1 MYPSSHI
8 LAGASVADITPPLEV
23 GLLTSSVKGA
33 YDAFQSVR
41 LPLKARVLV
50 LRSAR
55 ASSANEPPGYADT
68 VAIVSLDLLALND
81 TSVGG
86 WQDFKKGMSDKIPSD
101 KIILTC
107 THTHSA
113 PESVALSGLYLTGEY
128 RTWLARVQRAIKE
141 GIGQAVKAL
150 KPCTM
155 TFAISLLN
163 GYSLQRR
170 IPVAGGIVMSD
181 SVQPIS
187 EELMEREPVDRRVH
201 TVRLKGLGGEG
212 IATLVHA
219 ICHPVHEMCLPHIS
233 SEFPGEMCLELE
245 RSLGNGTPLFLNG
258 AAGDTNP
265 PTVSMGPAYA
275 QKHGQALARI
285 AEMTDGDVAVDTAVF
300 KFAHREIQ
308 LPVRPEA
315 NVSNKKDALARISA
329 IRVGTL
335 AVLFLPGEPFVETAL
350 AIERLSPFEH
360 TIVVGFCENNIG
372 YIPTDAAFDQGG
384 YEVGPGKWSFLEKGA
399 AETLYVSALKLLEEL
414 L

>member
-1 MYPSSHI
+1 MHSLS
-8 LAGASVADITPPLEV
+8 AGACVRDITPPLEV
-23 GLLTSSVKGA
+23 GLLTSSVKGE
-33 YDAFQSVR
+33 YDAFESVR

-50 LRSAR
+50 LRSAH
-55 ASSANEPPGYADT
+55 EM

-86 WQDFKKGMSDKIPSD
+86 WQDFKKGMSDMIAAD
-101 KIILTC
+101 KIVLTC

-128 RTWLARVQRAIKE
+128 RTWLSRVQRVVRE
-141 GIGQAVKAL
+141 GIGQAVKGL
-150 KPCTM
+150 RPCTIS
-155 TFAISLLN
+155 FAAALLN

-170 IPVAGGIVMSD
+170 IPVAGGVVMSD
-181 SVQPIS
+181 AVQPIS
-187 EELMEREPVDRRVH
+187 KELMDRGPVDRRVH
-201 TVRLKGLGGEG
+201 TVRLKELGGEG

-245 RSLGNGTPLFLNG
+245 RSLGNGLPLFLNG

-265 PTVSMGPAYA
+265 PTVSLGPAYA
-275 QKHGQALARI
+275 RKHGQALARI
-285 AEMTDGDVAVDTAVF
+285 AEMADGDAAVDTAVF
-300 KFAHREIQ
+300 KFAHQEIQ
-308 LPVRPEA
+308 LLVRKEA
-315 NVSNKKDALARISA
+315 GVTNKFDALARLSA
-329 IRVGTL
+329 IRIGSL

-350 AIERLSPFEH
+350 AIERSSPFEH

-372 YIPTDAAFDQGG
+372 YIPTDAAFEQGG
-384 YEVGPGKWSFLEKGA
+384 YEAGPGKWSFLEKGA
-399 AETLYVSALKLLEEL
+399 DETIYVSALKLLEEL

>member
-1 MYPSSHI
+1 MHSLS
-8 LAGASVADITPPLEV
+8 AGACVRDITPPLEV
-23 GLLTSSVKGA
+23 GLLTSSVKGE
-33 YDAFQSVR
+33 YDAFESVR

-50 LRSAR
+50 LRSAH
-55 ASSANEPPGYADT
+55 EM

-86 WQDFKKGMSDKIPSD
+86 WQDFKKGMSDMIAAD
-101 KIILTC
+101 KIVLTC

-128 RTWLARVQRAIKE
+128 RTWLSRVQRVVRE
-141 GIGQAVKAL
+141 GIGQAVKGL
-150 KPCTM
+150 RPCTIS
-155 TFAISLLN
+155 FAAALLN

-170 IPVAGGIVMSD
+170 IPVAGGVVMSD
-181 SVQPIS
+181 AVQPIS
-187 EELMEREPVDRRVH
+187 KELMDRGPVDRRVH
-201 TVRLKGLGGEG
+201 TVRLKELGGEG

-245 RSLGNGTPLFLNG
+245 RSLGNGLPLFLNG

-265 PTVSMGPAYA
+265 PTVSLGPGYA
-275 QKHGQALARI
+275 RKHGQALARI
-285 AEMTDGDVAVDTAVF
+285 AEMADGDAAVDTAVF
-300 KFAHREIQ
+300 KFAHQEIQ
-308 LPVRPEA
+308 LLVRKEA
-315 NVSNKKDALARISA
+315 GVANKFDALARLSA
-329 IRVGTL
+329 IRIGSL

-350 AIERLSPFEH
+350 AIERSSPFEH

-372 YIPTDAAFDQGG
+372 YIPTDAAFEQGG
-384 YEVGPGKWSFLEKGA
+384 YEAGPGKWSFLEKGA
-399 AETLYVSALKLLEEL
+399 DETIYVSALKLLEEL

>member
-1 MYPSSHI
+1 MHSLS
-8 LAGASVADITPPLEV
+8 AGACVRDITPPLEV
-23 GLLTSSVKGA
+23 GFLTSSVKGE
-33 YDAFQSVR
+33 YDAFESVR

-50 LRSAR
+50 LRSAH
-55 ASSANEPPGYADT
+55 EM

-86 WQDFKKGMSDKIPSD
+86 WQDFKKGMSDMIAAD
-101 KIILTC
+101 KIVLTC

-128 RTWLARVQRAIKE
+128 RTWLSRVQRVVRE
-141 GIGQAVKAL
+141 GIGQAVKGL
-150 KPCTM
+150 RPCTIS
-155 TFAISLLN
+155 FAAALLN

-170 IPVAGGIVMSD
+170 IPVAGGVVMSD
-181 SVQPIS
+181 AVQPIS
-187 EELMEREPVDRRVH
+187 KELMDRGPVDRRVH
-201 TVRLKGLGGEG
+201 TVRLKELGGEG

-245 RSLGNGTPLFLNG
+245 RSLGNGLPLFLNG

-265 PTVSMGPAYA
+265 PTVSLGPGYA
-275 QKHGQALARI
+275 RKHGQALARI
-285 AEMTDGDVAVDTAVF
+285 AEMADGDAAVDTAVF
-300 KFAHREIQ
+300 KFAHQEIQ
-308 LPVRPEA
+308 LLVRKEA
-315 NVSNKKDALARISA
+315 GVANKFDALARLSA
-329 IRVGTL
+329 IRIGSL

-350 AIERLSPFEH
+350 AIERSSPFEH

-372 YIPTDAAFDQGG
+372 YIPTDAAFEQGG
-384 YEVGPGKWSFLEKGA
+384 YEAGPGKWSFLEKGA
-399 AETLYVSALKLLEEL
+399 DEIIYVSALKLLEEL